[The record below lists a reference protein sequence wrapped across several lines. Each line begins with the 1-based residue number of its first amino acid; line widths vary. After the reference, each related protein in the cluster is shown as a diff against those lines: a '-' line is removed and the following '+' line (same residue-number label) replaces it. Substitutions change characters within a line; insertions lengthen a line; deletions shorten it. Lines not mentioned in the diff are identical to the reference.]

1 VWERERSPIRN
12 DEQHLAG
19 EPSLKAVRFVS
30 RQEKPFKVNMLR
42 EAGSYFLRTLTL
54 QYQPV
59 YIAALGATAF
69 QLGVANSIGGLSAVA
84 IALPIGWLA
93 DKYGVRRIFLAAT
106 GAMLFGAFLFAS
118 AESWTIVI
126 LALLI
131 GNLGLQMET
140 TACPIVCG
148 SCLKDKERATGM
160 GLCDTLT
167 AIPGLVS
174 PLIGAVLITRFG
186 GLNVNG
192 IRPLYYLQVI
202 GFSMILIFILVEFT
216 EPKRRGLKIQSGF
229 NESIRELFDRGTKLK
244 SWILF
249 VSLSTIPLYMATMV
263 YVPFF
268 AAEIKQANAF
278 VLGGMAMASMVM
290 PLTLSIP
297 LGRLADRIGRK
308 KVLYLT
314 TSIYCLSL
322 LLLVY
327 AVDSTMLL
335 LSGVLQ
341 GFSVLASVTRG
352 AMTAELVPT
361 ALLGRMFGTLGLF
374 RGLVMILSP
383 VGGGVLWTAIGP
395 ESVFYVI
402 IALQV
407 LSMFLLVTMPETS
420 SSRHVTTRT

>member
-1 VWERERSPIRN
+1 
-12 DEQHLAG
+12 
-19 EPSLKAVRFVS
+19 
-30 RQEKPFKVNMLR
+30 MLR

-54 QYQPV
+54 QYQPI

-69 QLGVANSIGGLSAVA
+69 QLGVANSIGGLSAAA

-106 GAMLFGAFLFAS
+106 GLMLFGAFLFAS

-148 SCLKDKERATGM
+148 SCLKDEERATGM

-192 IRPLYYLQVI
+192 IGPLYYLQVI
-202 GFSMILIFILVEFT
+202 GFSLILMFVFSEFT
-216 EPKRRGLKIQSGF
+216 EPNRRGLKIEFGF
-229 NESIRELFDRGTKLK
+229 GGSVRELFDRGTKLK

-249 VSLSTIPLYMATMV
+249 VSLSSIPLYMATMV

-268 AAEIKQANAF
+268 AAEIKHADAF
-278 VLGGMAMASMVM
+278 VLGGMAMASMAM
-290 PLTLSIP
+290 PLILSIP

-314 TSIYCLSL
+314 ISIYCLSL
-322 LLLVY
+322 LLLV
-327 AVDSTMLL
+327 STMLL
-335 LSGVLQ
+335 FSGVLQ
-341 GFSVLASVTRG
+341 GFSVLAAVTRG

-361 ALLGRMFGTLGLF
+361 ALLGRMFGILGLF
-374 RGLVMILSP
+374 RGMVMILSP
-383 VGGGVLWTAIGP
+383 VVGGVLWGATGP
-395 ESVFYVI
+395 DSIFYLI

-407 LSMFLLVTMPETS
+407 LSMFLLLTMPETLIKKS
-420 SSRHVTTRT
+420 STSRE

>member
-1 VWERERSPIRN
+1 VIVGLADRN
-12 DEQHLAG
+12 SETT
-19 EPSLKAVRFVS
+19 LKAVHFVS

-42 EAGSYFLRTLTL
+42 ASGSNFLRTLTL
-54 QYQPV
+54 QYQPI

-69 QLGVANSIGGLSAVA
+69 QLGVANSIGGLSAAA

-106 GAMLFGAFLFAS
+106 GLMLFGAFLFAS
-118 AESWTIVI
+118 AESWMAVI

-148 SCLKDKERATGM
+148 SCLKGDERATGM

-167 AIPGLVS
+167 AIPGLIS
-174 PLIGAVLITRFG
+174 PLIGAIVITRFG

-192 IRPLYYLQVI
+192 IEPLYYLQVI
-202 GFSMILIFILVEFT
+202 GFSLILVFVLSEFT
-216 EPKRRGLKIQSGF
+216 EPNRRGLKIEIGF
-229 NESIRELFDRGTKLK
+229 GGSVRELFEIGTKLK

-249 VSLSTIPLYMATMV
+249 VSLSSIPLYMATMV

-268 AAEIKQANAF
+268 AAEIKHADAF

-290 PLTLSIP
+290 PLILSIP

-314 TSIYCLSL
+314 ISIYCLSL

-327 AVDSTMLL
+327 AADSTMLL
-335 LSGVLQ
+335 FSGVLQ
-341 GFSVLASVTRG
+341 GFSVLAAVTRG

-361 ALLGRMFGTLGLF
+361 ALLGRMFGILGLF
-374 RGLVMILSP
+374 RGMVMILSP
-383 VGGGVLWTAIGP
+383 VVGGVLWGATGP
-395 ESVFYVI
+395 DSIFYLI

-407 LSMFLLVTMPETS
+407 LSMFLLLTIPETLIKK
-420 SSRHVTTRT
+420 SRTSRE